1 MTFFWKLEKKEMGGR
16 QGRGIFFIFCHII
29 CHLGIWYLSM
39 VYEKIW
45 RKALFHIVL
54 TYFSI
59 RLKLGFWVPSAPP
72 IVAGIGAYVLDGKKV
87 NDMMRVWVWI
97 WFFWRWRRDKNIIII
112 GGRDTNIEKS
122 GVIIIYYQS
131 ANFFFMSN
139 ASILVGE
146 RVTETWVP
154 GTHSTA

>member
-1 MTFFWKLEKKEMGGR
+1 MTFFWKFKKSWRKGG
-16 QGRGIFFIFCHII
+16 GIFFIFCHMYYLPFADLIFI
-29 CHLGIWYLSM
+29 NGLWKNLKKSLIPHSLNLFLHKTETRVLGTQCTTNSCGHWS
-39 VYEKIW
+39 
-45 RKALFHIVL
+45 
-54 TYFSI
+54 
-59 RLKLGFWVPSAPP
+59 
-72 IVAGIGAYVLDGKKV
+72 YVLDGKKV

-112 GGRDTNIEKS
+112 GGRDINIEKS